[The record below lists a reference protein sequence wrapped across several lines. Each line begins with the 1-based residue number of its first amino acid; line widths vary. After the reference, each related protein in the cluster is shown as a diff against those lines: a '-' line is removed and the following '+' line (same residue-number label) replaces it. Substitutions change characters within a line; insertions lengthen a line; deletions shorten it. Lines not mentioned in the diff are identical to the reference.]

1 MAMLQDCV
9 LCTCACVTLWCIHLH
24 TIKHT
29 CSTCA
34 TVLGS
39 TSACTDLCKASRLD
53 LQITIQQCQTCN
65 MNTTM
70 CCNMTT
76 PGMWYPLQVLK
87 GGKAGQATLAL
98 PADEDKLQAAAQL
111 IIGAHAIY
119 DGSVTAISGSQVTP
133 CPALMAFIHH
143 SHPSFTGL

>member
-1 MAMLQDCV
+1 
-9 LCTCACVTLWCIHLH
+9 
-24 TIKHT
+24 
-29 CSTCA
+29 
-34 TVLGS
+34 
-39 TSACTDLCKASRLD
+39 
-53 LQITIQQCQTCN
+53 

-70 CCNMTT
+70 CCNTTT
-76 PGMWYPLQVLK
+76 PGLWYLSQVLK

-133 CPALMAFIHH
+133 CPALVAYNHH
-143 SHPSFTGL
+143 SHPSSTGL